1 MRDTFPGCLELR
13 DPGGAIPASDLLLS
27 FRIRRGVVNYEDPN
41 YNVGLP
47 VFMIHGAWSPEPGV
61 SAFPRSEN
69 RSRNEGGGVPTT
81 GAEIR
86 DW

>member
-1 MRDTFPGCLELR
+1 M
-13 DPGGAIPASDLLLS
+13 
-27 FRIRRGVVNYEDPN
+27 NYEDPN

-81 GAEIR
+81 GAENGDARFREPRTEAR
-86 DW
+86 DPGRD